1 MMHLSLQPDPYSS
14 YSTQPLAP
22 ENTGML
28 HHMST
33 ALQQSVNRVLALLV
47 SILPGVLAFIL
58 AVALLTALGI
68 FLSWIVRKVLAALKF
83 DDRIARNQT
92 NGIADWSP
100 GHSPTALAGR
110 ITFWSCVLLGLIV
123 GVLTLDTSYQAS
135 SYQSGTGAVLT
146 FSLLPYLTHAIG
158 AILIL
163 FAGNLIARFLA
174 RTVLIG
180 AVNNQLQYAR
190 FLSMGVKWLVLVLA
204 AAMALE
210 HLGIGGSI
218 IALAFGILFGG
229 IVLTLSLAIG
239 LGSRELV
246 SRSLERT
253 SNQVSYPPAPTP
265 NETLRHF

>member
-1 MMHLSLQPDPYSS
+1 MHLALQPDPYSS
-14 YSTQPLAP
+14 YTTQPMAP
-22 ENTGML
+22 ENTGLL

-33 ALQQSVNRVLALLV
+33 ALEQSVNRVLALLV

-58 AVALLTALGI
+58 AVALLTVLGI
-68 FLSWIVRKVLAALKF
+68 FLSWVVRKILTAIKF
-83 DDRIARNQT
+83 DDRIAHNQT
-92 NGIADWSP
+92 NGIADFSP

-110 ITFWSCVLLGLIV
+110 ITFWSFVLLGLII
-123 GVLTLDTSYQAS
+123 GVLTLDTSYQTTT
-135 SYQSGTGAVLT
+135 GTVLT

-210 HLGIGGSI
+210 HIGIGGTI
-218 IALAFGILFGG
+218 IALGFGILFGG

-253 SNQVSYPPAPTP
+253 SNPVAPYAPPATPT
-265 NETLRHF
+265 ETLRHF

>member
-1 MMHLSLQPDPYSS
+1 MIYLSLQPDPYSS
-14 YSTQPLAP
+14 YSTQPVAP

-28 HHMST
+28 HHMSA
-33 ALQQSVNRVLALLV
+33 ALEQSVNRVLALLV
-47 SILPGVLAFIL
+47 SILPGLLAFIL
-58 AVALLTALGI
+58 AVALLTALGV
-68 FLSWIVRKVLAALKF
+68 FLSWFIRKLFVAFKV
-83 DDRIARNQT
+83 DDRLAHNQA
-92 NGIADWSP
+92 NGIADFSP

-110 ITFWSCVLLGLIV
+110 VTFWGCVLLGLII
-123 GVLTLDTSYQAS
+123 GVLTLDTSYQTT
-135 SYQSGTGAVLT
+135 TGAVLT

-210 HLGIGGSI
+210 HIGIGGTI
-218 IALAFGILFGG
+218 IALGFGILFGG

-253 SNQVSYPPAPTP
+253 SQAPAPYPPPPAPT
-265 NETLRHF
+265 ESLRHF